1 MSIFHRFTG
10 KPVDSTR
17 LYYYGER
24 FYGPGTV
31 WKSLSQIYGRDAKL
45 GQDYFFKMQ
54 RQTTA
59 KLWEALTLKR
69 WAGIAD

>member
-31 WKSLSQIYGRDAKL
+31 WKSLSQIYGRDN
-45 GQDYFFKMQ
+45 Q
-54 RQTTA
+54 RQT
-59 KLWEALTLKR
+59 
-69 WAGIAD
+69 WAGLFLQNAASNHCQTLGGTDT